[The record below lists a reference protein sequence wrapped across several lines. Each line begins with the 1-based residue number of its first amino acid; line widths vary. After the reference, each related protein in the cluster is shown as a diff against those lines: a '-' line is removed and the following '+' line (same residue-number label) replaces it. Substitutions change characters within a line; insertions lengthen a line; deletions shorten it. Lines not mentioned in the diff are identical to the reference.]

1 MSDGE
6 RSVLY
11 LAAQVL
17 CVPENK
23 TLIIDEPE
31 VHLHPSLMGRLWRA
45 LESARPDCLFV
56 FITHDVQ
63 FAALHK
69 DSPRIWVKSFDGA
82 NWDWD
87 FIPNSDLPEQLLLEL
102 LGNRKKRSLR

>member
-69 DSPRIWVKSFDGA
+69 DSPRIWVKSLMALTGIGTSFRIA
-82 NWDWD
+82 
-87 FIPNSDLPEQLLLEL
+87 ICQNSCFWSCW
-102 LGNRKKRSLR
+102 GTVKRSLR